1 MVFKDSGDYFHQLRT
16 ALIIDFSRI
25 HVLESLFQFPEALLE
40 FLGHVLLTASFR
52 FLPLGAHSETF
63 GGCVSHAFPSGH

>member
-1 MVFKDSGDYFHQLRT
+1 MVFKDSGDDFHQLRT

-40 FLGHVLLTASFR
+40 LLGHVLLTASFR
-52 FLPLGAHSETF
+52 FLSFRTHSKTF
-63 GGCVSHAFPSGH
+63 GGCVTD